1 MAAKKLITTDAPPTP
16 MKEVEH
22 TETYTCNFC
31 GAKYK
36 TRAGL
41 WKHLK
46 VCEYAPSEEEEE
58 EPVEET
64 GGISIF
70 NDEGDEEE
78 DEPQF
83 DQRRGVK
90 IADRLSELIG
100 DGRRNRRAGRKQ

>member
-1 MAAKKLITTDAPPTP
+1 

-70 NDEGDEEE
+70 NDEGDEEAD
-78 DEPQF
+78 DEGYQCPACKSVYKAAFTTCKRCGAEVEF
-83 DQRRGVK
+83 D
-90 IADRLSELIG
+90 E
-100 DGRRNRRAGRKQ
+100 